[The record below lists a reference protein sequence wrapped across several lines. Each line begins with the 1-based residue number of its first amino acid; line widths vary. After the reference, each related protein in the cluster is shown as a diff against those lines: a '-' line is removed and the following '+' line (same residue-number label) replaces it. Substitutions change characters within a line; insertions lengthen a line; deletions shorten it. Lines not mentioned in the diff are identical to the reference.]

1 MRNRLPAAG
10 WRDVP
15 ELVLWTAGAGLLLG
29 VGHLAVVAGGLPF
42 HAGLAAGTVLGM
54 GGLAVL
60 IRSRHDLK
68 LLRGTLGVRGVLVGL
83 LAGTILGLLSNTV
96 MALLVD
102 ISPALEALAE
112 RRAPMMESILLPEQP
127 EMLPVVLLVAAI
139 LPGLFEEL
147 LFRGAFR
154 ERFLRRSTAWRLVWI
169 SVVFS
174 ALHADL
180 VALLP
185 LFGVGLLL
193 GLAAE
198 RTGGWA
204 FAAVLHVAHN
214 GAAIL
219 IAVWAV
225 HGAGH
230 ETAEEPELWVMAGLV
245 ILLATALAVVWN
257 SAPRKRVD
265 GFRTRNGVSD

>member
-1 MRNRLPAAG
+1 MRDRLPAAG

-29 VGHLAVVAGGLPF
+29 VGHLVVVGGGLPF

-54 GGLAVL
+54 GGLALL
-60 IRSRHDLK
+60 IRSGHGLQ
-68 LLRGTLGVRGVLVGL
+68 LVPGTLGVRGVLVGL
-83 LAGTILGLLSNTV
+83 LAGALLGLLSNAV
-96 MALLVD
+96 MAMLVE
-102 ISPALEALAE
+102 ISPTLEALAE

-127 EMLPVVLLVAAI
+127 EMLPVVLLVAAV

-154 ERFLRRSTAWRLVWI
+154 ERFARRSTAWRLGWI
-169 SVVFS
+169 SVVFA
-174 ALHADL
+174 ALHADP
-180 VALLP
+180 VAMLP
-185 LFGVGLLL
+185 LFGVGLVL

-230 ETAEEPELWVMAGLV
+230 EATVAPQLWVMAGLG
-245 ILLATALAVVWN
+245 LCLAVGLAAVWRI
-257 SAPRKRVD
+257 APRKRVD
-265 GFRTRNGVSD
+265 